1 MESKMKLQEK
11 KLFLLDMDG
20 TIYLGNRLFPET
32 KGFLEHIKN
41 LGGQYIFFTNNT
53 SKDINRYVE
62 KLLSMGIFTT
72 PNDIITPTQVVAKYL
87 LKKYDNKKIYAF
99 GTTAFQEELTTAK
112 LNITTKLEDSISCL
126 VMAFDTELTFEK
138 LNDACI
144 LLSRGID
151 YIATNPD
158 LVCPTEYGYVPDCG
172 SVSIMLKNATG
183 REPKFFGKP
192 NPEMVYLALER
203 TGISKAETIIIG
215 DRLYTDINCGI
226 NAGIDTALVL
236 SGETKKEDV
245 TLSPHKP
252 TYVFETIGELKMQ
265 L

>member
-1 MESKMKLQEK
+1 MKLQDK

-20 TIYLGNRLFPET
+20 TIYLGNKLFPET
-32 KGFLEHIKN
+32 KGFLEHIN
-41 LGGQYIFFTNNT
+41 STGGRYIFFTNNT
-53 SKDINRYVE
+53 SKDVSRYVE
-62 KLLSMGIFTT
+62 KLLSMGIYAT
-72 PNDIITPTQVVAKYL
+72 PTDIITPTQVVAKHL
-87 LKKYDNKKIYAF
+87 LDEYGDKKIYAF
-99 GTTAFQEELTTAK
+99 GTTAFREELTAAK
-112 LNITTKLEDSISCL
+112 LNITNKLEDNISCL
-126 VMAFDTELTFEK
+126 VMGFDTELTFEK

-144 LLSRGID
+144 LLNRGVD

-172 SVSIMLKNATG
+172 SVGIMLKNATG

-203 TGISKAETIIIG
+203 TGITKAETIIVG

-236 SGETKKEDV
+236 SGETKEEDIAA
-245 TLSPHKP
+245 SPCKP
-252 TYVFETIGELKMQ
+252 MYVFKDIGELKTQ
-265 L
+265 I